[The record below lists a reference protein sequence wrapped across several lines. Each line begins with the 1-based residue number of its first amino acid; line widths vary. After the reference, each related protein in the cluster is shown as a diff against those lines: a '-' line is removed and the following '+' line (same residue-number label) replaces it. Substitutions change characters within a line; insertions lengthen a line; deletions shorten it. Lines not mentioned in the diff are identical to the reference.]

1 MEKQGEKKN
10 YHEKKGILIMGR
22 ITLVI
27 LFTVWN
33 WMFLTRSFWKGGES
47 MNKNIMALV
56 LVTFVVVTFGA
67 CYAQA
72 TTSINP
78 PTYTV
83 PFYGTDTARTY
94 EGFVTANYKDV
105 QWGPLVVV
113 DTKDKGA
120 QKFFITSQT
129 QWHPSCKK
137 IRDGVYVIVKS
148 DEFNHA
154 KYIEVLP
161 FVEWQNRTG
170 WKK

>member
-1 MEKQGEKKN
+1 MD
-10 YHEKKGILIMGR
+10 R
-22 ITLVI
+22 IKLVI
-27 LFTVWN
+27 LSRNGTKT
-33 WMFLTRSFWKGGES
+33 FLRESFWKGGES
-47 MNKNIMALV
+47 MNKNIIALV

-72 TTSINP
+72 TTSVNGPSI
-78 PTYTV
+78 

-94 EGFVTANYKDV
+94 EGFVTANYKDM

-120 QKFFITSQT
+120 QKFFITKAT
-129 QWHPSCKK
+129 EWHPSCKK